1 MARRLDGKVAFIT
14 GGARGQGAAEAALF
28 SDEGAVV
35 IVTDLNDADGEKV
48 VASLPGEALYLHL
61 DVTDWEAWQVV
72 AEQVRD
78 RYGRLDVLINNAG
91 IAQADGLKRFD
102 QLKIETHHKMFDV
115 HVHGTFYGMR
125 AMLPLLE
132 ASGNASIVNIS
143 SIDGLAGVLGMT
155 SYTGT
160 KFAVTGLTKSAAIE
174 LGPLGIR
181 VNSIHPG
188 IINSPMVLG
197 APDHI
202 RARLDGIIA
211 RQPIARAGTPEDIAN
226 MALFLAS
233 DESSYCTGAQFTVDG
248 GHLAGPYRDP
258 LPE

>member
-1 MARRLDGKVAFIT
+1 MGRRLDGKIALIT
-14 GGARGQGAAEAALF
+14 GGARGQGAAEAVLF
-28 SDEGAVV
+28 SDEGATV

-48 VASLPGEALYLHL
+48 VASLPGEALYLHQ
-61 DVTDWEAWQVV
+61 D
-72 AEQVRD
+72 VRD
-78 RYGRLDVLINNAG
+78 WDGWQAIAAQVQDRFGRLDVLVNNAG
-91 IAQADGLKRFD
+91 IAQEDGLKRFD
-102 QLKIETHHKMFDV
+102 QMRIETHHKMFDV
-115 HVHGTFYGMR
+115 HVHGVFYGMR

-160 KFAVTGLTKSAAIE
+160 KFAVTGMTRSAAIE

-188 IINSPMVLG
+188 IIHSPMVLDAG
-197 APDHI
+197 EDVL
-202 RARLDGIIA
+202 RRLDGIIA

-258 LPE
+258 LPD